1 MNMAPHDMP
10 QSHVVPYGD
19 TPVYLDKVKPLD
31 PNLFSLSEEAATF
44 FKASTGI
51 NDDEELK
58 KHILITQEMAYRVAP
73 YPCIYGFGYL
83 RSVILLAGDI
93 LSRLAVPGW
102 ESQRTLLTKTSSK
115 LLASAKTRSCW
126 ILVVVVSLDPCVW
139 EALLTV
145 HSCCR
150 REEGC
155 GGWVFCLQCS
165 GF

>member
-58 KHILITQEMAYRVAP
+58 KHILITQEMAYRVKLFEH
-73 YPCIYGFGYL
+73 YNFCITDCQL
-83 RSVILLAGDI
+83 ARSH
-93 LSRLAVPGW
+93 R
-102 ESQRTLLTKTSSK
+102 
-115 LLASAKTRSCW
+115 
-126 ILVVVVSLDPCVW
+126 ILVSTD
-139 EALLTV
+139 
-145 HSCCR
+145 SDI
-150 REEGC
+150 
-155 GGWVFCLQCS
+155 
-165 GF
+165 